1 MNSIYRG
8 KQQLTSRLALF
19 AKNGNGLSFL
29 PSSRWAWAEQK
40 RNLFHGAA
48 NTSFPWNNSP
58 GISLAV
64 SYLSVLSQYSW
75 DLRRKML
82 NQYLS
87 LMQALKKPWID
98 SCGPKLPW
106 TQPRPTELT
115 PALELKPGPQRL
127 PPCALPR
134 VPAEPKV
141 PGTQRL
147 QMPVSCPPPPPPYP
161 TETWGGPFTHWL
173 WSGDQWARVLLW
185 ALMCDLKQII
195 YFSGLS
201 FPSWKWADG
210 ASTSPKVTS
219 RSLSQG

>member
-19 AKNGNGLSFL
+19 AKNGNGLGFL

-75 DLRRKML
+75 GDLRWEML

-87 LMQALKKPWID
+87 LMQALEKPWKH

-106 TQPRPTELT
+106 TQPRPTELA
-115 PALELKPGPQRL
+115 PALEVRPGPQGYL
-127 PPCALPR
+127 PVLCPGSQQSPRAWHSDVANACLMLTATTTIPHRDLGWPFHSLALKW
-134 VPAEPKV
+134 ESM
-141 PGTQRL
+141 GQ
-147 QMPVSCPPPPPPYP
+147 S
-161 TETWGGPFTHWL
+161 
-173 WSGDQWARVLLW
+173 S
-185 ALMCDLKQII
+185 ALSIDVW
-195 YFSGLS
+195 
-201 FPSWKWADG
+201 P
-210 ASTSPKVTS
+210 
-219 RSLSQG
+219 